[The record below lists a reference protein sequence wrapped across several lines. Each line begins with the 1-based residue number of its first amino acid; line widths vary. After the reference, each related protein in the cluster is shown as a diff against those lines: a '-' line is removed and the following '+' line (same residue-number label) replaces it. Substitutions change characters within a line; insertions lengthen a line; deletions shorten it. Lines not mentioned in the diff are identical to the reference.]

1 MKYLVEIPI
10 TGKVTVEVVANSEKK
25 AIEKAMDEFDLEL
38 NPSSELGYEIEE
50 WEYHFHVNKG
60 NVSYAVLNE
69 VECSLIH
76 L

>member
-10 TGKVTVEVVANSEKK
+10 TGKVIVEVVANSEKE
-25 AIEKAMDEFDLEL
+25 AIEKAMNEFDLEL

-50 WEYHFHVNKG
+50 WQYHYKVNEG
-60 NVSYAVLNE
+60 NVSHAVLHE

>member
-10 TGKVTVEVVANSEKK
+10 TGKVTVEVVANSEKE
-25 AIEKAMDEFDLEL
+25 AIEKAMDEFDLTL

-50 WEYHFHVNKG
+50 WEYHSKVNEG
-60 NVSYAVLNE
+60 NFSHAVLDE

>member
-10 TGKVTVEVVANSEKK
+10 TAKVTVEVIANSEEE
-25 AIEKAMDEFDLEL
+25 AIAKAMDEFDLEL

-50 WEYHFHVNKG
+50 WEYHSKVYEG
-60 NVSYAVLNE
+60 NFSHAVLDE